1 MFAQSMYIPKSYLIV
16 LEGTISAL
24 FEREDTNGTRLWRTL
39 KTKHIGFDI
48 VSDWESLQGV
58 R

>member
-1 MFAQSMYIPKSYLIV
+1 MYIPKSYLIV